1 MIPSLNLSTSLRNS
15 IIYAAMCFARGE
27 FLQGMFMLCWSF
39 DQAAAPPKPMHKL
52 LLFGNMGEID
62 TAVAIELADH
72 ATVSISQ
79 THTSPH
85 TSRHNMKM
93 GNIVGGS
100 FNANANYWV
109 CHRCTFINERKRR
122 KCTVCEGVDR
132 ARPIKYRR

>member
-1 MIPSLNLSTSLRNS
+1 M
-15 IIYAAMCFARGE
+15 
-27 FLQGMFMLCWSF
+27 Q
-39 DQAAAPPKPMHKL
+39 KL

-93 GNIVGGS
+93 GNMVGGS

-109 CHRCTFINERKRR
+109 CHIDALLSTKGSAENVRCVREWI
-122 KCTVCEGVDR
+122 VHDQ
-132 ARPIKYRR
+132 